1 MNQKQHKRSAFSGKI
16 GFRSL
21 RCRRV
26 GGPRQHLAL
35 SLSCG
40 QVRRRHL
47 PAHLHHPRLHL
58 RLHHDRGRDGAG
70 PDDQEKPGGRVR
82 LLRQKG
88 RAFLRRLDQRHHP
101 HPHRALLLGHRRLG
115 HPVSGRLH
123 RRPRQRAGGGRLF
136 LRLHFQRRCRRRSAS
151 SSLPS
156 LPSPSSLRAC
166 ATAWSGCPR

>member
-1 MNQKQHKRSAFSGKI
+1 MNQKQHKRSAFFGQDR
-16 GFRSL
+16 FRSL

-35 SLSCG
+35 PLSCG

-82 LLRQKG
+82 LLRQKAAG
-88 RAFLRRLDQRHHP
+88 FPSAAGSTPSSPSSSSPTTRSSAAGSSGIWPITSAATAASWRRTAISPPSFPAAR
-101 HPHRALLLGHRRLG
+101 
-115 HPVSGRLH
+115 
-123 RRPRQRAGGGRLF
+123 
-136 LRLHFQRRCRRRSAS
+136 RRRSAS
-151 SSLPS
+151 PSLPS